1 MTTRKTDDTGGRAA
15 PPPDSASTT
24 GRRRRDAAATR
35 RELLQAARNRFIR
48 LGYEATT
55 LRDVASDV
63 GVNPALIKR
72 YFGSKESLFKAT
84 IAATPRFLND
94 DNGFPADPAGI
105 AEALSRHLAAD
116 AWPEFDDHP
125 VLLLLRTSGDPEVD
139 RQRRRSLQD
148 ISRQLLE
155 ITGAPEEVDGDEHL
169 LRAELVVALGIGV
182 AVARSAVGLESL
194 SAATAEDLIGPLR
207 DIVDALLS
215 PRPRH

>member
-1 MTTRKTDDTGGRAA
+1 MTTRKTDDCGGRAA

-84 IAATPRFLND
+84 IAATPRF
-94 DNGFPADPAGI
+94 
-105 AEALSRHLAAD
+105 
-116 AWPEFDDHP
+116 
-125 VLLLLRTSGDPEVD
+125 
-139 RQRRRSLQD
+139 
-148 ISRQLLE
+148 
-155 ITGAPEEVDGDEHL
+155 
-169 LRAELVVALGIGV
+169 
-182 AVARSAVGLESL
+182 
-194 SAATAEDLIGPLR
+194 
-207 DIVDALLS
+207 
-215 PRPRH
+215 